1 MDEFTIDADRLRERF
16 EAFNEIGATE
26 SGGVDRP
33 ALTDENR
40 EARDTLVGWFEDA
53 GLDVTVDE
61 MGNIFGRREG
71 EWAEATPVLAG
82 SHVDSQ
88 YSGGRFDGVIGVL
101 GALEVVESLSDAG
114 ETTDRPLEVVSWTNE
129 EGVRFQPDLLGSG
142 VFSGQFDREF
152 AYSRADSEGVTVEEE
167 LERIGYKGEAPCK
180 PRDLHCYLELHV
192 EQGPYLD
199 DNDLP
204 VAAVDG
210 VFGFSWLE
218 VTFEGMANHAG
229 PTPMDMR
236 RDAMVGASDVIGAVR
251 RLTATGGSDLV
262 GTVGSVDVWPDAIN
276 VVPERVEF
284 TVDLRSAEDAA
295 VESAVERIEQEIE
308 WAAEREGLDYE
319 CEHLMHVDAA
329 TFDEGCVE
337 TILSAMDDA
346 GYGETRLTSG
356 AGHDASY
363 LDDVC
368 PTAMIFVPSVDGV
381 SHRES
386 EYTDW
391 EDVLAGVEVLGRAIR
406 SKAAEP

>member
-1 MDEFTIDADRLRERF
+1 MDEFTIDSDRLRERF

-26 SGGVDRP
+26 EGGVDRP

-40 EARDTLVGWFEDA
+40 KARDTLVEWFEEV

-61 MGNIFGRREG
+61 MGNIFGRRGG
-71 EWAEATPVLAG
+71 ERGDAAPVLAG

-101 GALEVVESLSDAG
+101 GALEVVESLNDAG
-114 ETTDRPLEVVSWTNE
+114 ETTARPIEVVSWTNE

-142 VFSGQFDREF
+142 VFSGQFDLED
-152 AYSRADSEGVTVEEE
+152 AYAVEDDEGTTVEEE
-167 LERIGYKGEAPCK
+167 LERIGYKGETPCK
-180 PRDLHCYLELHV
+180 PRDLHCYLELHI

-251 RLTATGGSDLV
+251 RLTATGGEDLV

-284 TVDLRSAEDAA
+284 TVDLRSSEDAV
-295 VESAVERIEQEIE
+295 VESAAEHVEREIE
-308 WAAEREGLDYE
+308 WAAQREGLDYE
-319 CEHLMHVDAA
+319 CEQLMHVDAA
-329 TFDEGCVE
+329 TFEEGCVE
-337 TILSAMDDA
+337 TVTDAIRAA
-346 GYGETRLTSG
+346 GYEGTHLTSG

-363 LDDVC
+363 LNDVC

-386 EYTDW
+386 EYTEW
-391 EDVLAGVEVLGRAIR
+391 EDVVAGVEVLGRAVR

>member
-1 MDEFTIDADRLRERF
+1 MDGFTIDADRLRERF
-16 EAFNEIGATE
+16 EAFNAIGATE
-26 SGGVDRP
+26 SGGVDRA

-40 EARDTLVGWFEDA
+40 EARDTLVEWFEGA

-61 MGNIFGRREG
+61 MGNIFGRRAG
-71 EWAEATPVLAG
+71 ERADAAPVLVG

-114 ETTDRPLEVVSWTNE
+114 EVTGRPIEVVSWTNE

-142 VFSGQFDREF
+142 VFSGRFDRDF
-152 AYSRADSEGVTVEEE
+152 AYSRADSEGVTVEEA
-167 LERIGYKGEAPCK
+167 LDRIGYKGEAPCE
-180 PRDLHCYLELHV
+180 PRELHCYLELHI

-199 DNDLP
+199 DNGLQ

-229 PTPMDMR
+229 PTPMEMR

-251 RLTATGGSDLV
+251 RLTATGGDDLV

-284 TVDLRSAEDAA
+284 TVDLRSAEDAT
-295 VESAVERIEQEIE
+295 VESAVERIEREVE

-337 TILSAMDDA
+337 TVTEAIRA
-346 GYGETRLTSG
+346 GGYEVTRLTSG

-368 PTAMIFVPSVDGV
+368 PTAMVFVPSVDGV

-386 EYTDW
+386 EHTEW
-391 EDVLAGVEVLGRAIR
+391 KDVVAGVETLGRAVR
-406 SKAAEP
+406 SKASEP

>member
-1 MDEFTIDADRLRERF
+1 MDGFTIDADRFRERF

-26 SGGVDRP
+26 EGGVDRP

-40 EARDTLVGWFEDA
+40 KARDTLVEWFDEA

-61 MGNIFGRREG
+61 MGNIFGRRGG
-71 EWAEATPVLAG
+71 ERGDAAPVLAG

-101 GALEVVESLSDAG
+101 GALEVVESLNDAG
-114 ETTDRPLEVVSWTNE
+114 ETTARPIEVVSWTNE

-142 VFSGQFDREF
+142 VFSGQFDRDF
-152 AYSRADSEGVTVEEE
+152 AYSREDTEGVTVEAE
-167 LERIGYKGEAPCK
+167 LERIGYRGEAPCE
-180 PRDLHCYLELHV
+180 PRDLHCYLELHI

-199 DNDLP
+199 DSDLP

-251 RLTATGGSDLV
+251 RLTATGGEDLV

-276 VVPERVEF
+276 VIPERVEF
-284 TVDLRSAEDAA
+284 TVDLRSAEDAV
-295 VESAVERIEQEIE
+295 VESAVERVKREVE
-308 WAAEREGLDYE
+308 WAAKREGLDWK

-329 TFDEGCVE
+329 TFDRSCVE
-337 TILSAMDDA
+337 TVTDAMRDA
-346 GYGETRLTSG
+346 GYEETRLTSG

-363 LDDVC
+363 LNDIC
-368 PTAMIFVPSVDGV
+368 PTAMLFVPSVDGV

-386 EYTDW
+386 EYTEW
-391 EDVLAGVEVLGRAIR
+391 EDVVAGVETLGRAVR